1 MAKISYTENILKKE
15 EIRIFGFRN
24 RYVLVDPKD
33 SVFMMFEKP
42 ETSSDSS
49 LVLLQKDF
57 KFPLTAYSFAKKIA
71 FLNIPMKDFK
81 FICNCYEEH
90 IVMPRNSI
98 PYDRK
103 VEELAFTYKISLN
116 LAKFFLLLPEYTNYD
131 ALYAEIQ
138 KAHTK
143 LGSDAKLS
151 YTLLH
156 GSKSERIKMLKH
168 LLPKKTCRIL
178 NVEIRG
184 WKYVH
189 ALCQEIVKG
198 KT

>member
-1 MAKISYTENILKKE
+1 MAKFSYTENILKYE

-24 RYVLVDPKD
+24 RYILVDSKD

-42 ETSSDSS
+42 ETSNNSS

-71 FLNIPMKDFK
+71 FPNIPMKDFK
-81 FICNCYEEH
+81 FICDCYEEH
-90 IVMPRNSI
+90 IVVPRNSI
-98 PYDRK
+98 PYARK
-103 VEELAFTYKISLN
+103 VEELTFTYKISMN

-131 ALYAEIQ
+131 VLYAEIQ
-138 KAHTK
+138 RAHTK
-143 LGSDAKLS
+143 LGSNEELAYSLM
-151 YTLLH
+151 H
-156 GSKSERIKMLKH
+156 GSKSERLKVLKL

-178 NVEIRG
+178 NIEVRG

-189 ALCQEIVKG
+189 ALCYEIVKG
-198 KT
+198 KD

>member
-1 MAKISYTENILKKE
+1 MPKFSYTENILKYE

-24 RYVLVDPKD
+24 KYVLVDSKD
-33 SVFMMFEKP
+33 WVFMMFEKP
-42 ETSSDSS
+42 EAPSDSS

-71 FLNIPMKDFK
+71 FPNIPMKDFK
-81 FICNCYEEH
+81 FICDSYEKH
-90 IVMPRNSI
+90 IVIPRNVI
-98 PYDRK
+98 PYAKK
-103 VEELAFTYKISLN
+103 VETLTFTYKISTN

-131 ALYAEIQ
+131 ALYDEIQ

-143 LGSDAKLS
+143 LGSNEQLA
-151 YTLLH
+151 YTLMH
-156 GSKSERIKMLKH
+156 GSRNERIKALKL

-189 ALCQEIVKG
+189 ALCYEIVNG
-198 KT
+198 KK